1 MLCYIYIFT
10 LLLSLVSSE
19 TNYELK
25 RTDSSYALYMK
36 SDEYKNNVGKNEG
49 VSDLSTENGFYI
61 AKLENKNSG
70 DLTEGKG
77 SLTITIKKNDSQEN
91 ENKATIN
98 CTVMDLSSF
107 GQGIALFCPNNDEYD
122 SIEFTPEDSDTIK
135 IEGIAQI
142 KFGLSTAT
150 GNNGSPSIME
160 NGKYMVLLL
169 ALILFI

>member
-10 LLLSLVSSE
+10 LLLSLVSSQ

-36 SDEYKNNVGKNEG
+36 SDEYKNNVGKTAG
-49 VSDLSTENGFYI
+49 VSNLSTDNGFYI

-70 DLTEGKG
+70 TLTAGTG
-77 SLTITIKKNDSQEN
+77 TLTITIKKNDSQSN
-91 ENKATIN
+91 EKKVQVD
-98 CTVMDLSSF
+98 CYVMDLSSF
-107 GQGIALFCPNNDEYD
+107 SQGIALFCDNSEAYD
-122 SIEFTPEDSDTIK
+122 SIEFTPEGTDSIK
-135 IEGIAQI
+135 IEGITQI

-150 GNNGSPSIME
+150 GDNGSSSIKE
-160 NGKYMVLLL
+160 NGKYMALLL